1 LGIRNLRVFNCA
13 LLGRWLWHYGIKR
26 DTWWR
31 VAVNSKYGNLWNGW
45 CSLKPVG
52 AFGVGLWKN
61 IKKGWESFTGYTR
74 FDVGDGTRT
83 SFRHELWCGDLALK
97 VDFPLLFGIAC
108 EKDTFV
114 VNNLEFLG
122 ISNQWNVNFTREAH
136 DWEVDVFASF
146 LKVFHSV
153 QVRKGGE
160 EKLWWVPSIKVCS
173 RSSPFVPWLVLTI
186 VISPGRVCG
195 GLKLPQGRLFVH
207 GQQLLARS
215 LPWIISR
222 SSVLS

>member
-1 LGIRNLRVFNCA
+1 
-13 LLGRWLWHYGIKR
+13 
-26 DTWWR
+26 
-31 VAVNSKYGNLWNGW
+31 VNSKYGNLWNGW

-61 IKKGWESFTGYTR
+61 IRKGWESFTGYTR

-114 VNNLEFLG
+114 ADNLEFLG

-160 EKLWWVPSIKVCS
+160 EKLWWVPSKKVLFKVKSFCS
-173 RSSPFVPWLVLTI
+173 LACSDDSRFPWKSVWWTQAPSRAAFCAWPAALGKILTLDN
-186 VISPGRVCG
+186 
-195 GLKLPQGRLFVH
+195 LKK
-207 GQQLLARS
+207 
-215 LPWIISR
+215 
-222 SSVLS
+222 